1 MENERK
7 YDRRRFFLTV
17 KEIFKVQ
24 ETTST
29 EKLVLL
35 YLYQR
40 GCTKK
45 HIEVKHADIIENC
58 NISQSSVN
66 RALKGLE
73 NKKLIDVCYQSG
85 YTYAKHIKIILGNKE
100 AC

>member
-1 MENERK
+1 M
-7 YDRRRFFLTV
+7 TV

-40 GCTKK
+40 GCAKK
-45 HIEVKHADIIENC
+45 HTEVKHADIIENC

-73 NKKLIDVCYQSG
+73 SKNMIDVFYQVG
-85 YTYAKHIKIILGNKE
+85 YTYAKHIKITLGKE
-100 AC
+100 V